1 MSLPTRKRRY
11 EFGNATVFVLSAGG
25 KIFDG
30 IIRSDFICKV
40 HPVRG
45 DVFETRVKAFYPF
58 LAASTAL
65 EIWDESR
72 KAQS

>member
-11 EFGNATVFVLSAGG
+11 EFGNATVFVLSPGG
-25 KIFDG
+25 RIFDG
-30 IIRSDFICKV
+30 IIREEFICKV
-40 HPVRG
+40 HPVQG

>member
-11 EFGNATVFVLSAGG
+11 EFGNATVFVCSPGG

-40 HPVRG
+40 HPVQG
-45 DVFETRVKAFYPF
+45 NVFETKVKAFYPF
-58 LAASTAL
+58 MAANAAM
-65 EIWDESR
+65 EIFNQLNR
-72 KAQS
+72 Q